1 MTVRE
6 TSPIFDTRT
15 TVSLFSQIRR
25 DVTLDHSMKFT
36 DQRAGQQKLRSISK
50 RGECLQH
57 SARQKRN
64 LKKWISHGWF
74 ESGRLRNNWS
84 FGQAS
89 NLDTNDK
96 YACSWQRTTSS
107 SSRVQEAEVSRNIR
121 DGRSVQFLAIP
132 VVRRDDVRET
142 QTTGAVLNGILQH
155 QHTAMA
161 PVCCLSGPYRP

>member
-15 TVSLFSQIRR
+15 TVSLFSQIRG

-89 NLDTNDK
+89 TLDTNDK

-107 SSRVQEAEVSRNIR
+107 PSSAGTRNFR
-121 DGRSVQFLAIP
+121 DRSSLQFLAIP
-132 VVRRDDVRET
+132 AVRHDAVREP
-142 QTTGAVLNGILQH
+142 QTTL
-155 QHTAMA
+155 
-161 PVCCLSGPYRP
+161 